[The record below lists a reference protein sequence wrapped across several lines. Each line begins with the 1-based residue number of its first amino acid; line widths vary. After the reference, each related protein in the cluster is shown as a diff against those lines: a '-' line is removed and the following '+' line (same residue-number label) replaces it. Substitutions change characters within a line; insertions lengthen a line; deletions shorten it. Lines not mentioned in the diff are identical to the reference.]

1 MIPAARIIFATLV
14 IATTVRAQATQ
25 PAAEIEN
32 PIRRNATTTSTAG
45 ASASTGFDAPRVF
58 AALAAVIGLILVLRW
73 GVKRLVPRGIGNGS
87 RAINVLARCH
97 ISHKQKILI
106 VQIGRRLLVV
116 GDGGQGLNTL
126 CEISDPDESAAL
138 LAQMGKSPAT
148 SFERVLSR
156 AVASGDDAQESPMD
170 DGIADEEL
178 SSARRQLNGLAEKVR
193 VVARQLN
200 RA

>member
-1 MIPAARIIFATLV
+1 MTPAARIILATLV

-25 PAAEIEN
+25 PAAEIDN
-32 PIRRNATTTSTAG
+32 PIRRSAATTSSSVPSPA
-45 ASASTGFDAPRVF
+45 TGFDAPRVF
-58 AALAAVIGLILVLRW
+58 TALAVVIGLILLLRW
-73 GVKRLVPRGIGNGS
+73 GVRRLAPRGMGNGS

-106 VQIGRRLLVV
+106 VQVGRRLLVV
-116 GDGGQGLNTL
+116 GDGGQGLTTL
-126 CEISDPDESAAL
+126 CEISDPDESASL

-156 AVASGDDAQESPMD
+156 AVASGDDAQESPTD
-170 DGIADEEL
+170 DAIPDEQL
-178 SSARRQLNGLAEKVR
+178 SSARQQLNGLAEKVR